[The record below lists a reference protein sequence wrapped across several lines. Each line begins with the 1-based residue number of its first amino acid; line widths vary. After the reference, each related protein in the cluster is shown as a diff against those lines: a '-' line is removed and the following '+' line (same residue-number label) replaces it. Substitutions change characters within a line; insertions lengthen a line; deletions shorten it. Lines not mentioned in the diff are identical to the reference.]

1 MLSSGETMLRVTL
14 PAAAIVALASI
25 APLAAVDADRD
36 FSGRWILDL
45 ASSNARPLL
54 PTQADSSLAVVQR
67 EMSLACSIESGGVP
81 AKWSFSADG
90 NESKYAFGA
99 ETRSTIAKWEGAAL
113 LINTLVSGPSN
124 YTLMDR
130 WILSAD
136 RSVLTVQRH
145 IVRASGNAE
154 GVLVYRREGQILTA
168 VPPAAPELRGLAVRP
183 PEPAATEFVV
193 QSGTRIPLAL
203 INSLSTR
210 RSREGDRVYL
220 ETAFPII
227 AGGRVVIPRGS
238 YVAGTITQSKASGRV
253 SGKSELYIRFDNL
266 TLPNGVTRDFRGRL
280 GAADGNAGTVDRQEG
295 KVTADG
301 DKAGDARK
309 VGEGA
314 AIGASIGSIGGA
326 VAHRPGLGV
335 GVGAAAGAAAGLA
348 GVLLSRGP
356 DVVLPRGTTLEMV
369 LDRELRFKPEDL
381 RF

>member
-1 MLSSGETMLRVTL
+1 MLRVTL

-36 FSGRWILDL
+36 FSGRWMPDL
-45 ASSNARPLL
+45 ASSNVRQL
-54 PTQADSSLAVVQR
+54 PPAEADGVLVIVQR

-81 AKWSFSADG
+81 AKWSFTADG

-130 WILSAD
+130 WTLSRE
-136 RSVLTVQRH
+136 RSALTVQRH
-145 IVRASGNAE
+145 IIRASGETE
-154 GVLVYRREGQILTA
+154 GVMVYRRDGQTLTT
-168 VPPAAPELRGLAVRP
+168 AAPTAPEPRALAVRP
-183 PEPAATEFVV
+183 PQAAPTEFVV

-203 INSLSTR
+203 INSLSTK
-210 RSREGDRVYL
+210 RSHEGDRVYL

-266 TLPNGVTRDFRGRL
+266 TLPNGVTREFRGRL

-295 KVTADG
+295 KVSADG

-356 DVVLPRGTTLEMV
+356 DVVLPKGTTLEMI
-369 LDRELRFKPEDL
+369 LDRELRFQPEDL